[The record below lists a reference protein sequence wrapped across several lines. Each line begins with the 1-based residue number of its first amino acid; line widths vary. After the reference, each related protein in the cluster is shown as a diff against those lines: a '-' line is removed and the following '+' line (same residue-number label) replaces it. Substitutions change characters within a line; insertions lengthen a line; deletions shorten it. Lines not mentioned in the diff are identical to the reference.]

1 MNNWKY
7 DLFTGLGN
15 VSTMQDVLGTAT
27 RAAHALGFD
36 YCGWLSQLAQPLP
49 KVGHL
54 CFTSTEDAVHERIRQ
69 GRYDETP
76 ARRHC
81 AAKTSP
87 FMWTGGTNDSVFLQ
101 IPDIAEEYYSSGHRG
116 GWAQSVILDDGLS
129 YMFYTDSRDEIPM
142 HELEQRS
149 PHLTW
154 VAAAVHARML
164 AFKTPSSVT
173 LTFRERDILRYLGEG
188 VDLPDICLKMKLSA
202 ETVEFH
208 LENALYKL
216 EIPDIRTAIAQ
227 ACFMGFLH

>member
-7 DLFTGLGN
+7 DLFTGLGC
-15 VSTMQDVLGTAT
+15 VSTMQDVLETAT
-27 RAAHALGFD
+27 RATHSLGFD

-49 KVGHL
+49 KVAHL
-54 CFTSTEDAVHERIRQ
+54 CLTSTEDVVHERIRQ

-81 AAKTSP
+81 ASDTTP
-87 FMWTGGTNDSVFLQ
+87 FMWCGSTNDSVFRQ
-101 IPDIAEEYYSSGHRG
+101 IPEISEEYYSSGHRG

-129 YMFYTDSRDEIPM
+129 YMFYTDSRDEIPF

-149 PHLTW
+149 PHLEW

-164 AFKTPSSVT
+164 AFQNPSSIK
-173 LTFRERDILRYLGEG
+173 LTMRERDILRYLGEG
-188 VDLPDICLKMKLSA
+188 LDKEDICHTMKLSA
-202 ETVEFH
+202 ETVSFH

-216 EIPDIRTAIAQ
+216 EIPDIRTAVAQ
-227 ACFMGFLH
+227 ASFMGFLH